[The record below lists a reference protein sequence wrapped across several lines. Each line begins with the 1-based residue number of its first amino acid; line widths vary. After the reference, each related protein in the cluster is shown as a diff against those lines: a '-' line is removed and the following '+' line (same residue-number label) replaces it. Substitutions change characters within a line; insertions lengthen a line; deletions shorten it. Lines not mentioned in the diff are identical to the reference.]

1 MPEKTRGL
9 TKSSILNQAVILPT
23 VGYKKEEFREA
34 KSGRLKAKTELGK
47 ITEKEKLI
55 IQKRQFCQN
64 REKMV
69 ISLSWPIAKILLSV
83 GIWLVIASFF
93 INTFPT

>member
-1 MPEKTRGL
+1 MSAKTRGS
-9 TKSSILNQAVILPT
+9 TKSSILNQAVVRPK
-23 VGYKKEEFREA
+23 VEYKKEEFREA
-34 KSGRLKAKTELGK
+34 KSGRLKVKTKPGK

-55 IQKRQFCQN
+55 SQKRQFCQN
-64 REKMV
+64 LEKMV
-69 ISLSWPIAKILLSV
+69 ILLSWPIAKILLSV